1 MNKGLDGVGQV
12 SEMDSDLFCQWTCAG
27 SGVFSTFCRFS
38 MFFHVLQVERWE
50 EQGRVTGESII
61 KIKVYHCEG
70 NRFGLIK
77 PCFVGLVIFHTSW
90 IMD

>member
-1 MNKGLDGVGQV
+1 
-12 SEMDSDLFCQWTCAG
+12 
-27 SGVFSTFCRFS
+27 

-50 EQGRVTGESII
+50 EQGRVTGESRF

-70 NRFGLIK
+70 INRFGLIK